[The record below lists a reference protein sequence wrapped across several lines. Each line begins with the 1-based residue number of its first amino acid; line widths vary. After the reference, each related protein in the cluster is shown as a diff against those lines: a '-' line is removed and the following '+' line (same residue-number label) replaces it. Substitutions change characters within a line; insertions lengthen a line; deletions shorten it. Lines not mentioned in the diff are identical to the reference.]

1 MPNKPLNQ
9 KLDNKHNKDLQDK
22 QQLEN
27 LMDQLNTQIDKL
39 IAYLASDQKLNLV
52 GFETQPVSQELQN
65 KALAKGQSFI
75 EVKAYNNKDKH
86 HVLNH
91 FKRFYAAH
99 KASTRFVS
107 RMPGVLNCQ
116 LPAEKVIGLV
126 KHINELKDQIKT
138 IVQTGRNHNQ
148 RHEFIHDAMPSVMTE
163 QLYRHIHCTQM
174 PIKSLWFGWRLKR
187 QTNNS
192 LTHQQA
198 IDLLHK
204 HMDKPKGEIDTKQWQ
219 AMINTAIND
228 IRNTPNAKLQQQRQY
243 KTHPTCAYS
252 FYTSEQQL
260 KRGKISIAMPWILL
274 SQASEKLPVR
284 TPLKSFNSKEHSAQN
299 QAKPQI
305 SIFEPLKLI
314 DVNL

>member
-9 KLDNKHNKDLQDK
+9 KLDNKELQDK

-27 LMDQLNTQIDKL
+27 LMGQLNTQIDKL
-39 IAYLASDQKLNLV
+39 IAYLASDTKLNLV
-52 GFETQPVSQELQN
+52 GFETQPVSQEQQN

-75 EVKAYNNKDKH
+75 EVKAYNNKDKN
-86 HVLNH
+86 HVLNY

-107 RMPGVLNCQ
+107 RMPGVINCQ

-126 KHINELKDQIKT
+126 KHINELKDQIKA

-204 HMDKPKGEIDTKQWQ
+204 HMDKPKGEIDAKQWQ

-228 IRNTPNAKLQQQRQY
+228 IRNNPNAKLQQQRQY

-252 FYTSEQQL
+252 FYNSEEQL

-274 SQASEKLPVR
+274 NQASEKLPMR
-284 TPLKSFNSKEHSAQN
+284 TPLKSFDSKNHSAQN